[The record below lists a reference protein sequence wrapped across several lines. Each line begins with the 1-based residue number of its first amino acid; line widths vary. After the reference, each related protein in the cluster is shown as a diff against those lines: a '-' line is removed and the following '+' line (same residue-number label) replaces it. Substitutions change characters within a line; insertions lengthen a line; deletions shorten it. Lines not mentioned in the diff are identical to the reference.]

1 MEWRT
6 LTLAGAAT
14 VIGLSLAITA
24 PNRYQPLP
32 EEADLSLAT
41 VSLIRSSCFGT
52 CPDYWV
58 TVRGDGQVR
67 YCGVSN
73 VLTLGRQSGT
83 IPVKDAIAL
92 IRHFETSDFLS
103 LNDEYES
110 NVTDMPTYIL
120 VLRAGDVEKY
130 VHDYAGVDAGMPV
143 FVRQLQDEVDRVSRS
158 SQWVGSRA
166 QRQQTGTDWALGNWE
181 ERYETCFGPMP
192 DLETNE

>member
-6 LTLAGAAT
+6 LALAGAVT
-14 VIGLSLAITA
+14 VTGLSLALTA
-24 PNRYQPLP
+24 PSRYQPLP
-32 EEADLSLAT
+32 EEVDLSLAT
-41 VSLIRSSCFGT
+41 VSLIRTSCFGT

-83 IPVKDAIAL
+83 IPAKDAIAL
-92 IRHFETSDFLS
+92 IRHFETSDFLA

-110 NVTDMPTYIL
+110 DVTDNPTYIL

-130 VHDYAGVDAGMPV
+130 VHDYAGVDAGMPPV
-143 FVRQLQDEVDRVSRS
+143 VRQLQDEVDRVSRS
-158 SQWVGSRA
+158 SQWVGSLA
-166 QRQQTGTDWALGNWE
+166 QRQQRDTGWALGNME
-181 ERYETCFGPMP
+181 ERYETCFGPIP
-192 DLETNE
+192 DVESGE